1 MTVVGNN
8 YFQILELEQRYDIEQ
23 KLLQDKYLAKQMEY
37 HPDSVVDGAS
47 KIRNIETSM
56 FLNKAYKILSDDY
69 KRAEYLL
76 KLNGFEFNDQQL
88 NSQLSISEL
97 EGILE
102 EYEEIEAMHELA
114 DLIVKEQQKLAMKA
128 ELIREITNHFNKNN
142 FTKALDISVRLKYLT
157 NLVGNIK
164 LKIKHANNRD

>member
-1 MTVVGNN
+1 MLGNN
-8 YFQILELEQRYDIEQ
+8 YFQILESEQRYDIEQ
-23 KLLQDKYLAKQMEY
+23 KLLQDKYLAKQMEH
-37 HPDSVVDGAS
+37 HPDLVVEGAS

-56 FLNKAYKILSDDY
+56 LLNEAYKVLSDDY

-76 KLNGFEFNDQQL
+76 KLNGFEFSNQQL
-88 NSQLSISEL
+88 NSQLSIAEL

-102 EYEEIEAMHELA
+102 EYEEIEAMHDPA
-114 DLIVKEQQKLAMKA
+114 DLEAKEQQKLAMKA
-128 ELIREITNHFNKNN
+128 ELIREITDLFNKNN